1 MSKVI
6 EENTILISVKRAMN
20 GNSWHGLSEDDW
32 KEVEDLINSAKLTDS
47 KSKTDF
53 PDFISNNGF
62 IEHFHVTSGKST
74 RKGYDVTTNE
84 SKMLKSHD
92 SFMANINSILPQNNN
107 EILFSHHH
115 TQFWRQNDSVR
126 NFHKSFK
133 TCWNSHIN
141 HLHNYNRNKH
151 FSCFLISSD
160 DVLSVYEHMD
170 DDNDIFYGDLSRQK
184 KINFCLSYD
193 SDLLD
198 FIYEYHTD
206 IDYVIYFN
214 IMQNYVEII
223 KTLNIPAIKE
233 YLPKHKY
240 ELYPFIAIETSNT
253 YGIHMYNVNKGE

>member
-115 TQFWRQNDSVR
+115 T
-126 NFHKSFK
+126 
-133 TCWNSHIN
+133 
-141 HLHNYNRNKH
+141 
-151 FSCFLISSD
+151 
-160 DVLSVYEHMD
+160 
-170 DDNDIFYGDLSRQK
+170 
-184 KINFCLSYD
+184 
-193 SDLLD
+193 
-198 FIYEYHTD
+198 
-206 IDYVIYFN
+206 
-214 IMQNYVEII
+214 
-223 KTLNIPAIKE
+223 
-233 YLPKHKY
+233 
-240 ELYPFIAIETSNT
+240 
-253 YGIHMYNVNKGE
+253 